1 MNVSNK
7 VIIST
12 GDMARI
18 QSSMKKL
25 NPDAVEL
32 LQAELDRATVLPEKG
47 LPDNVVNMGATVTF
61 RDVDSG
67 QVSRCTLVFPHQADA
82 SQQCISVLAPVGA
95 ALIGLS
101 EGATI
106 AWPVPGGKLRT
117 LEVVS
122 VEQANRKVEASD

>member
-1 MNVSNK
+1 MNESNT
-7 VIIST
+7 VIISA

-25 NPDAVEL
+25 NPEAAEL
-32 LQAELDRATVLPEKG
+32 LQAELDRATVLAEQDVPE
-47 LPDNVVNMGATVTF
+47 NVVNMGATVTF
-61 RDVDSG
+61 RDIDSKK
-67 QVSRCTLVFPHQADA
+67 VSRCTLVYPHQADA
-82 SQQCISVLAPVGA
+82 SQQRISVLAPVGA

-106 AWPVPGGKLRT
+106 DWPVPGGKVRT

-122 VEQANRKVEASD
+122 VEQKKRETEAPD